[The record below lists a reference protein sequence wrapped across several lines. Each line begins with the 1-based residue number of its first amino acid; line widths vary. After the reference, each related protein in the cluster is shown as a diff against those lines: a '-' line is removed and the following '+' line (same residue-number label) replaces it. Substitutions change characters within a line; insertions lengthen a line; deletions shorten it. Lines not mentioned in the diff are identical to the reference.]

1 MPLALIVLFA
11 LIGWGL
17 FCWRLYRDGK
27 RKAELKSLIEI
38 NAGLIKTIK
47 DERKL
52 YAEQLK
58 LVRETGRVDADT
70 INGAFGRLRGK
81 GQDAG

>member
-1 MPLALIVLFA
+1 MMPLALFA
-11 LIGWGL
+11 LTGWGL

-27 RKAELKSLIEI
+27 RKAENKALIEI
-38 NAGLIKTIK
+38 NAGLIKTLK

-70 INGAFGRLRGK
+70 LNGALGRLRGK
-81 GQDAG
+81 G